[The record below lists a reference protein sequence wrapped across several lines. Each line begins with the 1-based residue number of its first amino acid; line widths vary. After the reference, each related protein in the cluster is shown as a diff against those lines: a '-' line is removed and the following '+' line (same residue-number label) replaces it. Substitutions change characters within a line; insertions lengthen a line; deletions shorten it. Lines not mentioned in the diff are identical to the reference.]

1 MEKLSQYYFG
11 DFARG
16 GHAAGNR
23 APNNWPTSLT
33 SNRHPQVPQPLTTAP
48 HVAMSHC
55 LPAWKFS
62 FLARLP
68 LTSPCLRFVLRV
80 VPYLHVP
87 ANHRFPHI
95 SPAPLSPLI
104 RQVSTDN
111 FDSAMFKLHNGS
123 SHRPPLSRCI
133 KRFSKAGMAG
143 PCHHSYLSY
152 LFGRRRFSL
161 CTVSKHR
168 FPFMGKQSSPTA
180 FLECRYVSGWDLTSN
195 FQQRP

>member
-1 MEKLSQYYFG
+1 MFTVEDLHFFSFSAG
-11 DFARG
+11 EIIAILRWRVRERRG
-16 GHAAGNR
+16 RAESGHAAGNDASR
-23 APNNWPTSLT
+23 QLAHFSDLTAPPNHS
-33 SNRHPQVPQPLTTAP
+33 TAP
-48 HVAMSHC
+48 HVALSQR

-111 FDSAMFKLHNGS
+111 FDSA
-123 SHRPPLSRCI
+123 LSTTDQATDPRCLQD
-133 KRFSKAGMAG
+133 A
-143 PCHHSYLSY
+143 L
-152 LFGRRRFSL
+152 L
-161 CTVSKHR
+161 C
-168 FPFMGKQSSPTA
+168 
-180 FLECRYVSGWDLTSN
+180 Y
-195 FQQRP
+195 